1 MTDDGHV
8 LTLEGVIVN
17 LVEHGVSDV
26 PVELALAFVSLRPG
40 QGEIAGEHGD
50 ARSVEDLCLLLLA
63 AGVGN
68 QLPITQPLGFDL
80 LDGDVVHIGGLLG
93 LLHPNLLDVGVQADV
108 WHNPLLLSHILEHV
122 QESVARRPRCR
133 EISWNLVLLAIAEM
147 VSPVLGLQLRG
158 AVRLIHPRC
167 SANSEHAIKDNEVG
181 ILPLAQEHCHA
192 KTDVPSTDDHLR
204 VLMLLRF
211 PLERLDPLDKHLRP
225 HLLMR
230 VHSLIKGANLLNKNY
245 FSGRHVELPR
255 YSFRNLFHGGAR
267 LYRNVEVLIA
277 LHKLQVRNDSRPAC
291 LHSSRGSALF
301 VVLHFLTD
309 VGRQDSGIQEQ

>member
-167 SANSEHAIKDNEVG
+167 SPNSEHAVEDNKVE
-181 ILPLAQEHCHA
+181 LFPFDQEHCHPKA
-192 KTDVPSTDDHLR
+192 DVPCTDNHLR
-204 VLMLLRF
+204 VRVLSSLPF
-211 PLERLDPLDKHLRP
+211 EGPYSLDDHQPMD
-225 HLLMR
+225 LLMR
-230 VHSLIKGANLLNKNY
+230 VQ
-245 FSGRHVELPR
+245 LP
-255 YSFRNLFHGGAR
+255 
-267 LYRNVEVLIA
+267 
-277 LHKLQVRNDSRPAC
+277 
-291 LHSSRGSALF
+291 
-301 VVLHFLTD
+301 
-309 VGRQDSGIQEQ
+309 VG